1 MSRLKPP
8 VSAAD
13 HFEGPRGAPVT
24 LVEFGDFEC
33 SYCGEAYPRLKAVH
47 AALGE
52 RLCFVFRN
60 FPLSNAHPHALLAAG
75 FAEAAATI
83 GRFWEMHDLLFEH
96 QDALEAKDLISYARS
111 LGFSQALIEAA
122 LRGDYLHKVRQDF
135 SSGIR
140 SGVNGTP
147 CVFINGARWEG
158 PTTEAALVPVLERLA
173 SG

>member
-8 VSAAD
+8 VGAAD
-13 HFEGPRGAPVT
+13 HIQGPRDAPVT

-33 SYCGEAYPRLKAVH
+33 SYCGEAYPQLKAVQ

-52 RLCFVFRN
+52 RMCFVFRN

-75 FAEAAATI
+75 FAEAAATL

-96 QDALEAKDLISYARS
+96 QDALEADDLVGYARS
-111 LGFSQALIEAA
+111 LGLSQALIAAA
-122 LRGDYLHKVRQDF
+122 LRGDYAQKVQQDF
-135 SSGIR
+135 SSGVR

-147 CVFINGARWEG
+147 CIFINGARWEG
-158 PTTEAALVPVLERLA
+158 PATDAALVPALKRLA
-173 SG
+173 PG